1 VETVRGLGATPETV
15 DYAELQTAMATGT
28 VDGQENPYDLIWNDK
43 LYEPQDY
50 VIHTNHITPQWA
62 PYLNEDVWQSL
73 SDEEQDVFINVSQ
86 DEAKKTVEEAKQNID
101 GIMDN
106 LRDEGIEIITQDEI
120 EHEEFKKQT
129 QAQVWEKFPEYHD
142 QLKALGG
149 DDYGQA

>member
-1 VETVRGLGATPETV
+1 
-15 DYAELQTAMATGT
+15 
-28 VDGQENPYDLIWNDK
+28 
-43 LYEPQDY
+43 
-50 VIHTNHITPQWA
+50 
-62 PYLNEDVWQSL
+62 VWQSL